1 MEMSGLVELS
11 PLAPIEI
18 RAQAGIQH
26 SAAFDVFSGAPLA
39 RGFRGKT
46 RILRQEPPA

>member
-18 RAQAGIQH
+18 RAQAGISIPQPSTCFLEPRLRGDFEARH
-26 SAAFDVFSGAPLA
+26 AA
-39 RGFRGKT
+39 
-46 RILRQEPPA
+46 